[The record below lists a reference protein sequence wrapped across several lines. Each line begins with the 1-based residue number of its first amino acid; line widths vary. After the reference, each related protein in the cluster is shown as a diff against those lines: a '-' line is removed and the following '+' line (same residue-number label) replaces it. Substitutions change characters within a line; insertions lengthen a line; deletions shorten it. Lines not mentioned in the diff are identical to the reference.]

1 MYGLERVHKGE
12 IKMCTECVK
21 GEYRDEKGQSHVVTL
36 GRHIIGFHFFRGFQ
50 VCEEKRSSF
59 FNYNLIE
66 PESGILSLLDITD
79 IYQK

>member
-1 MYGLERVHKGE
+1 MK
-12 IKMCTECVK
+12 K
-21 GEYRDEKGQSHVVTL
+21 VTKACSDL
-36 GRHIIGFHFFRGFQ
+36 RKAYNWLPFFRGFQ